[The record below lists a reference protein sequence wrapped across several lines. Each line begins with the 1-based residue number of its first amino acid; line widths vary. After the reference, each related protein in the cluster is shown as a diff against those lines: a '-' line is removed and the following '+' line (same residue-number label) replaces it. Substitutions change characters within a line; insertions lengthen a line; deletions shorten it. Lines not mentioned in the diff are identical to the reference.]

1 MGQVELIATTAFGL
15 EAIVAHELKQLGYQ
29 ELQVEN
35 TSYRAGIEATNSALK
50 RGEDL
55 NNLYTRGVLKTYLV
69 TAYKIIARNIKQF
82 SRMALGKLR
91 KPKRPKAGILCPNLG

>member
-35 TSYRAGIEATNSALK
+35 ARVTFLADITAIPAK
-50 RGEDL
+50 L
-55 NNLYTRGVLKTYLV
+55 NNFFL
-69 TAYKIIARNIKQF
+69 
-82 SRMALGKLR
+82 
-91 KPKRPKAGILCPNLG
+91 